1 MNNVKGLYLIIKQLN
16 RILSIRQKRDVICV
30 CIITIIGSLFEL
42 LGVTAILPFLQAL
55 LSPDE
60 LLSNEWTAQLISFFR
75 ITSGRQ
81 LMMLMGVILILLY
94 LIKNAYMLFMYYAQ
108 YNFSTKI
115 QRELS
120 IKLLHAYMSRPYSF
134 FLNINSTEI
143 VRSCND
149 DVLGVHNTILFLYT
163 ILGELLSC
171 LLISVYLIYAE
182 PFIACVTLVL
192 MAAVMLAII
201 LAYKPATKR
210 YSSEYI
216 GARTE
221 QYKTILEMASGIKE
235 LFALQRKELFIGK
248 YEEISDVSRKAQ
260 RNYEFI
266 NNSPNRIIEGICVS
280 GLIGIV
286 VIRLCIGVETASFIP
301 VLGAF
306 AMAAFKIMPSIG
318 KLSSRMNGI
327 VYNRLYLENVY
338 NVIVEAD
345 SYEASISS
353 YILDEDKQQNINFL
367 REISVNDICWKY
379 DKANNEVLKN
389 VSIRICRGESVAL
402 IGESGAGKTTLAD
415 MILGLLPPQEGSICV
430 DGVNIFSIP
439 KRWAQLVGY
448 VPQAI
453 FLIDDSI
460 RANIAFGVKNVNDD
474 DIWAALERAQLKDFV
489 KGLPDG
495 LDTITGERGI
505 KLSGGQRQRIAIA
518 RALYNKPEILI
529 LDEATAALDSD
540 TENAVMESIDALQG
554 QVTLII
560 VAHRLTTIR
569 NCDKIYEIK
578 DGRVIL
584 RKKEEVLEML

>member
-1 MNNVKGLYLIIKQLN
+1 MSNVKGLYLIIKQLN
-16 RILSIRQKRDVICV
+16 RILSIKQKRDVICV

-60 LLSNEWTAQLISFFR
+60 LLSNEWIAPLISSFR

-108 YNFSTKI
+108 YDFSTRI

-120 IKLLHAYMSRPYSF
+120 IKLLHAYMRRPYIF

-149 DVLGVHNTILFLYT
+149 DVLGVHNTILYLYT

-171 LLISVYLIYAE
+171 LLISIYLIHAE

-192 MAAVMLAII
+192 MTAVMLAII

-216 GARTE
+216 DARTE
-221 QYKTILEMASGIKE
+221 QYKTILETASGIKE

-248 YEEISDVSRKAQ
+248 YEEVSDLSRKAQ

-266 NNSPNRIIEGICVS
+266 NNSPNRIIEGICVG

-286 VIRLCIGVETASFIP
+286 VIRLSIGVEIASFIP

-327 VYNRLYLENVY
+327 VYNRLYLANVY

-367 REISVNDICWKY
+367 REITVNDICWKY

-489 KGLPDG
+489 KGLSDG

-578 DGRVIL
+578 NGRAVL

>member
-1 MNNVKGLYLIIKQLN
+1 MV
-16 RILSIRQKRDVICV
+16 
-30 CIITIIGSLFEL
+30 
-42 LGVTAILPFLQAL
+42 
-55 LSPDE
+55 
-60 LLSNEWTAQLISFFR
+60 
-75 ITSGRQ
+75 
-81 LMMLMGVILILLY
+81 LMGVILILLY

-108 YNFSTKI
+108 YDFSTKI

-120 IKLLHAYMSRPYSF
+120 IKLLHAYMRRPYSF

-149 DVLGVHNTILFLYT
+149 DVLGVHNTILYLYT

-171 LLISVYLIYAE
+171 LLISIYLIYAE

-192 MAAVMLAII
+192 MVVVMLAII
-201 LAYKPATKR
+201 LTYKPATKR

-216 GARTE
+216 GARTV
-221 QYKTILEMASGIKE
+221 QYKTILETASGIKE

-367 REISVNDICWKY
+367 REISVNEICWKY

-389 VSIRICRGESVAL
+389 ISIRIYRGESVAL

-560 VAHRLTTIR
+560 VAHRLTTVR

-578 DGRVIL
+578 DGRALL
-584 RKKEEVLEML
+584 RKKEEVL